1 MMSGYFEENHEKF
14 RDYDSDLLLNI
25 LNKTSIETQNSENEE
40 LFVDENWKISKK
52 NMSNIV
58 SSNDSNLKNILSGIF
73 PDKEILIKNNND
85 GSQTIFL
92 S

>member
-52 NMSNIV
+52 NMSNIFT
-58 SSNDSNLKNILSGIF
+58 SNDSNLKNILSAIF

>member
-1 MMSGYFEENHEKF
+1 MMIGYFEENHEKF

-58 SSNDSNLKNILSGIF
+58 TSNDSNLKNILSGIF